1 MCGIRGMGM
10 DVMSSGKSRSGTRE
24 WLFQRLSNVAICL
37 WAVIFIGLV
46 LTLDSATF
54 TSWKGLFSPT
64 WFKVYSSITLI
75 MVCLNSVLA
84 GWQIG
89 TDYIKPTGV
98 NSFYMIAVK
107 LVSLAYVAFGL
118 YILWIVS

>member
-1 MCGIRGMGM
+1 MG
-10 DVMSSGKSRSGTRE
+10 VMSLGKSRSGTKE
-24 WLFQRLSNVAICL
+24 WVFQRLSNVAICL
-37 WAVIFIGLV
+37 WGVIFIGLV

-54 TSWKGLFSPT
+54 SDWKGLFSPT
-64 WFKVYSSITLI
+64 WFKVYSSITLV

-89 TDYIKPTGV
+89 TDYIKPTCV
-98 NSFYMIAVK
+98 NRFYMVAVK